1 MFFDLLL
8 QGQLLWNLPL
18 LAALIFIGGLY
29 VFLLQ
34 SLTKV
39 KIHQQQPL
47 LFFLSLAILYLI
59 IGSPLSSLSH
69 LSFSLHMLQ
78 LSILYFIIPPLFL
91 LGMPDSLLQQF
102 GKTSVSK
109 KIGKFVIPPKA
120 ALYAFGALFLMYHFP
135 VLLTFLSQYTV
146 VHNGYLFV
154 LLVLS
159 FWMWRPIAAPDLK
172 KDGSMRKN
180 KRYVVLS
187 GLVLMPAC
195 LLFVFNAILGEM
207 NNPFLTQ
214 MTANLCMSPSDLS
227 SFNILPSPF
236 NTSFDQILAGILMLV
251 MHKFGLTLTV
261 RLRNI
266 VPRRPEVEMVE

>member
-1 MFFDLLL
+1 MFFDFLL
-8 QGQLLWNLPL
+8 QGQLLWSLPL
-18 LAALIFIGGLY
+18 LAMLFFIGGLY
-29 VFLLQ
+29 VILLL
-34 SLTKV
+34 SFTKI
-39 KIHQQQPL
+39 KIRQKQPL
-47 LFFLSLAILYLI
+47 FFFLSLVILYLT

-91 LGMPDSLLQQF
+91 LGIPDSLLQQF
-102 GKTSVSK
+102 SKTAISK
-109 KIGKFVIPPKA
+109 QVGIFVIPPKA

-135 VLLTFLSQYTV
+135 VILTVLSQNKLA
-146 VHNGYLFV
+146 HNGYLCV
-154 LLVLS
+154 LLILS
-159 FWMWRPIAAPDLK
+159 FWMWRPIAVPDLK
-172 KDGSMRKN
+172 KDGSVEK

-195 LLFVFNAILGEM
+195 LLFVFNVIIGEM
-207 NNPFLTQ
+207 NNPFLIQ

-236 NTSFDQILAGILMLV
+236 NTSFDQILAGILMLI

-261 RLRNI
+261 HLQKNVQQRSVEEI
-266 VPRRPEVEMVE
+266 VE